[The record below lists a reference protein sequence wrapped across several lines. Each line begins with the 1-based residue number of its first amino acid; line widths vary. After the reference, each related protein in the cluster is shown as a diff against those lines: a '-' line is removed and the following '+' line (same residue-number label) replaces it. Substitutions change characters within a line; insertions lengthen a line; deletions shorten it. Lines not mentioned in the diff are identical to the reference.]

1 MTNFKNQ
8 IAVKSKKLWQYFT
21 TYEKIWLLVF
31 SVVAIIS
38 SILIPEETTNGISGT
53 FITIICLI
61 NVIFGLFCELLASK
75 QSKWSFFLYIFVE
88 IIEIAICI
96 MLAYRFSS
104 MIVSI
109 FFWFPMHIVSYI
121 VWKKHED
128 KKDKEKTV
136 VRSMNVKHAALLFL
150 GVLGWTLCLGS
161 IFAFFGPDSEIFST
175 EIQQVAVAYI
185 DACISALS
193 IANGILLFFR
203 FKESWLVWLIASI
216 LYIIV
221 AIITNTWILLV
232 LYIGYLINT
241 IYGSFCWKKY
251 LDKKDNNKE
260 LQPQE
265 PQPSQDQLSAQD
277 QA

>member
-53 FITIICLI
+53 FIIIICLI
-61 NVIFGLFCELLASK
+61 NVIFGLFVELLASK

-109 FFWFPMHIVSYI
+109 FFWFPMHIVSY
-121 VWKKHED
+121 
-128 KKDKEKTV
+128 
-136 VRSMNVKHAALLFL
+136 
-150 GVLGWTLCLGS
+150 
-161 IFAFFGPDSEIFST
+161 
-175 EIQQVAVAYI
+175 
-185 DACISALS
+185 
-193 IANGILLFFR
+193 
-203 FKESWLVWLIASI
+203 
-216 LYIIV
+216 
-221 AIITNTWILLV
+221 
-232 LYIGYLINT
+232 
-241 IYGSFCWKKY
+241 
-251 LDKKDNNKE
+251 
-260 LQPQE
+260 
-265 PQPSQDQLSAQD
+265 
-277 QA
+277 